1 MKIFLMAALLFTR
14 LASAE
19 GMPSNDQEFMRYMQ
33 AKADAAQREE
43 ELKNPKNPEIG
54 SDRAI
59 LGNRNAP
66 IKIFVYSDFQC
77 PYCKKGF
84 ETVEELKK
92 KYGSKLMVMFK
103 HLPLPF
109 HPMAMPAAKRFEAI
123 ALQSSKKAY
132 AFHDEVFKNQ
142 SGLSGGEAFLD
153 EMVKKSG
160 ADVARVKKDLESPK
174 VQQHIQA
181 DQEEARKYNIQGTP
195 GFVVAG
201 VTVKGA
207 YPLQT
212 FVEIIDKHLAS
223 SSKKD

>member
-54 SDRAI
+54 SDRAVM
-59 LGNRNAP
+59 GNRKAP
-66 IKIFVYSDFQC
+66 IKVFVYSDFQC
-77 PYCKKGF
+77 PFCKKGF

-123 ALQSSKKAY
+123 ALQSPKKAY

-142 SGLSGGEAFLD
+142 GGLSGGEAFLD
-153 EMVKKSG
+153 EMVKKAG
-160 ADVARVKKDLESPK
+160 ADVARVKKDMESPK

-181 DQEEARKYNIQGTP
+181 DQEEAKKYNIQGTP

-201 VTVKGA
+201 VTIKGA
-207 YPLQT
+207 YPIQT
-212 FVEIIDKHLAS
+212 FVEIIDKRLES
-223 SSKKD
+223 SAK

>member
-1 MKIFLMAALLFTR
+1 MKIFVMAALLFTR

-54 SDRAI
+54 SDRAVM
-59 LGNRNAP
+59 GNRKAP
-66 IKIFVYSDFQC
+66 IKVFVYSDFQC
-77 PYCKKGF
+77 PFCKKGF

-123 ALQSSKKAY
+123 ALQSPKKAY

-142 SGLSGGEAFLD
+142 GGLSGGEAFLD
-153 EMVKKSG
+153 EMVKKAG
-160 ADVARVKKDLESPK
+160 ADVARVKKDMESPK

-181 DQEEARKYNIQGTP
+181 DQEEAKKYNIQGTP

-201 VTVKGA
+201 VTIKGA
-207 YPLQT
+207 YPIQT
-212 FVEIIDKHLAS
+212 FVEIIDKRLES
-223 SSKKD
+223 SAK

>member
-54 SDRAI
+54 SDRAVM
-59 LGNRNAP
+59 GNRKAP
-66 IKIFVYSDFQC
+66 IKVFVYSDFQC
-77 PYCKKGF
+77 PFCKKGF

-123 ALQSSKKAY
+123 ALQSPKKAY

-142 SGLSGGEAFLD
+142 GGLSGGEAFLD
-153 EMVKKSG
+153 EMVKKAG
-160 ADVARVKKDLESPK
+160 ADVARVKKDMESPK

-181 DQEEARKYNIQGTP
+181 DQEEAKKYNIQGTP

-201 VTVKGA
+201 VTIKGA
-207 YPLQT
+207 YPVQT
-212 FVEIIDKHLAS
+212 FVEIIDKRLAS
-223 SSKKD
+223 SAK

>member
-1 MKIFLMAALLFTR
+1 MKIFVMAALLFTR

-54 SDRAI
+54 SDRAVM
-59 LGNRNAP
+59 GNRKAP
-66 IKIFVYSDFQC
+66 IKVFVYSDFQC
-77 PYCKKGF
+77 PFCKKGF

-123 ALQSSKKAY
+123 ALQSPKKAY

-142 SGLSGGEAFLD
+142 GGLSGGEAFLD
-153 EMVKKSG
+153 EMVKKAG
-160 ADVARVKKDLESPK
+160 ADVARVKKDMESPK

-181 DQEEARKYNIQGTP
+181 DQEEAKKYNIQGTP

-201 VTVKGA
+201 VTIKGA
-207 YPLQT
+207 YPIQT
-212 FVEIIDKHLAS
+212 FVEIIDKRLAS
-223 SSKKD
+223 SAK

>member
-54 SDRAI
+54 SDRAVM
-59 LGNRNAP
+59 GNRKAP
-66 IKIFVYSDFQC
+66 IKVFVYSDFQC
-77 PYCKKGF
+77 PFCKKGF

-92 KYGSKLMVMFK
+92 KYGSNLMVMFK

-123 ALQSSKKAY
+123 ALQSPKKAY

-142 SGLSGGEAFLD
+142 GGLSGGEAFLD
-153 EMVKKSG
+153 EMVKKAG
-160 ADVARVKKDLESPK
+160 ADVARVKKDMESPK

-181 DQEEARKYNIQGTP
+181 DQEEAKKYNIQGTP

-201 VTVKGA
+201 VTIKGA
-207 YPLQT
+207 YPIQT
-212 FVEIIDKHLAS
+212 FVEIIDKRLES
-223 SSKKD
+223 SAK

>member
-1 MKIFLMAALLFTR
+1 MKIFVMAALLFTR

-54 SDRAI
+54 SDRAVM
-59 LGNRNAP
+59 GNRKAP
-66 IKIFVYSDFQC
+66 IKVFVYSDFQC
-77 PYCKKGF
+77 PFCKKGF

-123 ALQSSKKAY
+123 ALQSPKKAY

-142 SGLSGGEAFLD
+142 GGLSGGEAFLD
-153 EMVKKSG
+153 EMVKKAG
-160 ADVARVKKDLESPK
+160 ADVARVKKDMESPK

-181 DQEEARKYNIQGTP
+181 DQEEAKKYNIQGTP

-201 VTVKGA
+201 VTIKGA
-207 YPLQT
+207 YPVQT
-212 FVEIIDKHLAS
+212 FVEIIDKRLAS
-223 SSKKD
+223 SAK

>member
-54 SDRAI
+54 SDRAVM
-59 LGNRNAP
+59 GNRKAP
-66 IKIFVYSDFQC
+66 IKVFVYSDFQC
-77 PYCKKGF
+77 PFCKKGF

-123 ALQSSKKAY
+123 ALQSPKKAY

-142 SGLSGGEAFLD
+142 GGLSGGEAFLD
-153 EMVKKSG
+153 EMVKKAG
-160 ADVARVKKDLESPK
+160 ADVDRVKKDMESPK

-181 DQEEARKYNIQGTP
+181 DQEEAKKYNIQGTP

-201 VTVKGA
+201 VTIKGA
-207 YPLQT
+207 YPIQT
-212 FVEIIDKHLAS
+212 FVEIIDKRLAS
-223 SSKKD
+223 SAK